1 MSVGR
6 FLTRDSQ
13 RPRILL
19 GRRVSNGVA
28 RWSSSVCSCELP
40 TSRARVLFCLNADPA
55 GRVNV
60 RLGARAVEE
69 LRSYN
74 TAQRRALGLRSW
86 GAPLI
91 FAALNLD
98 LLRSFFAIAEFGSL
112 SKAAEQLHV
121 SQSTLTRQVQALE
134 AETGGQLLERGHSGV
149 ALTAAGH
156 ALLHGMRP
164 VVARADIV
172 VSEVRKLTR
181 GQSASLRIG
190 YLMSAAGEYL
200 NPALAAL
207 RRARP
212 ETKVRLVDLSP
223 GEQLAALR
231 RGELDVVVLG
241 NINGAIA
248 REFFVR
254 RIATLPVVVALP
266 ETHALAGSEDIAL
279 ADLRR
284 EMLVGANPE
293 DIPGFNSWVIQLCRR
308 AKFRPKF
315 VENADS
321 LTHTLSLLVAENA
334 VTLLPGLVSKFKVP
348 GVTFRPL
355 SKPVVKWDLQ
365 VAWQRGK
372 IAEPVRDLVNLL
384 TRKQE

>member
-1 MSVGR
+1 V
-6 FLTRDSQ
+6 
-13 RPRILL
+13 
-19 GRRVSNGVA
+19 
-28 RWSSSVCSCELP
+28 
-40 TSRARVLFCLNADPA
+40 
-55 GRVNV
+55 
-60 RLGARAVEE
+60 
-69 LRSYN
+69 
-74 TAQRRALGLRSW
+74 
-86 GAPLI
+86 
-91 FAALNLD
+91 NLD

-134 AETGGQLLERGHSGV
+134 TEIGGQLLERGHSGV

-156 ALLHGMRP
+156 ALLEGMRP

-172 VSEVRKLTR
+172 VSDVRKLAR

-190 YLMSAAGEYL
+190 YIMSAAGEYL

-207 RRARP
+207 RRSHP

-223 GEQLAALR
+223 GEQIAALR
-231 RGELDVVVLG
+231 RGELDVVILG
-241 NINGAIA
+241 NINAAVG

-254 RIATLPVVVALP
+254 RIATLAVVIALP
-266 ETHALAGSEDIAL
+266 ETHSLAADEDIAL

-284 EMLVGANPE
+284 ELFVGANPE
-293 DIPGFNSWVIQLCRR
+293 EVPGFNSWLIQLCRR
-308 AKFRPKF
+308 AGFRPKI
-315 VENADS
+315 VENANS
-321 LTHTLSLLVAENA
+321 LTQTLSLLVAENA
-334 VTLLPGLVSKFKVP
+334 VSLLPGLVAKFKVP

-355 SKPVVKWDLQ
+355 RSPAAKWDLQ

-384 TRKQE
+384 TRK